1 MNRYIIPKI
10 FCAVGSL
17 VIFAGVFL
25 SELSITLGNFL
36 ISCIFALGITAVLL
50 LFAFLAFNMKIF
62 HKKKIR
68 KILPCGIVEVS
79 SIVLFTICGF
89 ASLLI
94 FNHCIT
100 VWQRTGEIIK
110 NLNIRQL
117 ENMLPAYEKY
127 ANQRISNYQIQLDEA
142 ILYKN
147 ARTQELENLGINF
160 PSTESLESQKGRKI
174 EKLKQVLRPHTYKKL
189 TDTITTS
196 IKIFVDIVEKFSP
209 ITAPKNIT
217 RIEEWAK
224 YYENQLNSFSHNKMK
239 GENSDV
245 FQFESTF
252 GNVKE
257 ILTGWNDDFFS
268 PKRYTGYLAGIIALI
283 LMLFPYFWGNRSI
296 KLRKN

>member
-268 PKRYTGYLAGIIALI
+268 PKRYTGYFAGIIALI